1 MHTFSISLTANA
13 GGLSQKVVLSAASA
27 QSAVIAGSAAVITPD
42 VNCFMRM
49 GVNPAAVVD
58 VDQLLLANNTY
69 RVTVSPGQKL
79 AFIAAGAG
87 NCWITPE
94 A

>member
-1 MHTFSISLTANA
+1 MHTLNISLTADV

-27 QSAVIAGSAAVITPD
+27 QSTVLAGSTVVVTPD

-58 VDQLLLANNTY
+58 VDRILIANTAH
-69 RVTVSPGQKL
+69 RVTISPGQKL

-87 NCWITPE
+87 NAYITSEP
-94 A
+94 